1 MLGIPTST
9 LRYYE
14 KEGLLPFVERDD
26 SGYRIFSKE
35 NLRTLRLIECLKS
48 TGMSLKDIHTFFEWV
63 SQGES
68 TMQQRYEMFLAQ
80 RLAVEKQIEHL
91 QQSLEII
98 DYKCELYKIA
108 IKTGTSDLYQN
119 APDRKDPLDTE

>member
-91 QQSLEII
+91 QKSLEII
-98 DYKCELYKIA
+98 EYKCELYKNA
-108 IKTGTSDLYQN
+108 IKTGTSDLYQH